1 MRVHSR
7 WCRFAAISVSLVV
20 VATSRADA
28 QTSGSHAMR
37 QKSALQLGG
46 RAERAIARGPEGARE
61 AIALWK
67 RAAAIYRQDGNSSQ
81 EAAINGRVGGAYA
94 LIDEPDSALVYMGR
108 SMVGD
113 SASTAVAEILTE
125 SPLLDPSRSLPE
137 EGAFIER
144 VRAYMNK
151 LLGNDVA
158 SRRVNTVADAHE
170 ALERVSGARL
180 AKLRITGDSPGVV
193 VRYIRY
199 TLRERSGILPEQVRT
214 DTTIRRPGVAYRFWY
229 RQTTGRDTIIDLQCV
244 NNCELVVVR
253 GVRP

>member
-1 MRVHSR
+1 MRVQSR
-7 WCRFAAISVSLVV
+7 WRQCAAISTSLIIC
-20 VATSRADA
+20 ATSRADA
-28 QTSGSHAMR
+28 QR
-37 QKSALQLGG
+37 PLSAPQLVDL
-46 RAERAIARGPEGARE
+46 AERAMARGAVGACD
-61 AIALWK
+61 AIDFWK
-67 RAAAIYRQDGNSSQ
+67 RSAVLYRRAGDSAQ
-81 EAAINGRVGGAYA
+81 EAAINRRVGGAYA
-94 LIDEPDSALVYMGR
+94 LVDEPDSALVYTGR

-113 SASTAVAEILTE
+113 SASTGVAEILTE

-144 VRAYMNK
+144 VRAYVNK

-158 SRRVNTVADAHE
+158 ARRVNTVADAHE

-199 TLRERSGILPEQVRT
+199 TLRERSGILPEQART
-214 DTTIRRPGVAYRFWY
+214 DTTILRPGVAYRFWY
-229 RQTTGRDTIIDLQCV
+229 KQTTGRDTIVDLQCV

>member
-1 MRVHSR
+1 MRVQSR
-7 WCRFAAISVSLVV
+7 WRRFAAISTSLIIF
-20 VATSRADA
+20 ATSRADA
-28 QTSGSHAMR
+28 QTSM
-37 QKSALQLGG
+37 SAPQLADL
-46 RAERAIARGPEGARE
+46 AERAMARGAVGARE
-61 AIALWK
+61 AIDLWK
-67 RAAAIYRQDGNSSQ
+67 QSAALYRLAGDSAQ
-81 EAAINGRVGGAYA
+81 EAAIHGRVGGAYA
-94 LIDEPDSALVYMGR
+94 LVDEPDSALVYMGK

-113 SASTAVAEILTE
+113 SASTGVGEILTE

-144 VRAYMNK
+144 VRAYVNN

-199 TLRERSGILPEQVRT
+199 TLRERNGILPEQART
-214 DTTIRRPGVAYRFWY
+214 DTTVQRPGVAYRFWY
-229 RQTTGRDTIIDLQCV
+229 RQTTGRDTIVDLQCV

-253 GVRP
+253 GARP